1 MQKIKYEIPEC
12 SNGCFDKINYFDE
25 SDLKEFYSYY
35 QINISSNEED
45 NISKNGLDEKNKDKN
60 EYIRN
65 EDSEEN
71 KETQLNNDNK
81 LNSFNDIN
89 IPKKTNE
96 VNISPA
102 PKDKIENEDCILDSI
117 SKIQNNKP
125 KNKFPKN
132 NISQKGISNNTT
144 KCHFST
150 SGKKEDQTP
159 KKLEEEPKINDDI
172 ISGEQKNDII
182 EDKEI
187 KSVTDNGSEDDSD
200 FEIEEEE
207 DEINSDIILEEDKKK
222 DNSRKEALKAPIPG
236 IKHCIEKTMN
246 IKLDDINLN
255 ALFGGVEQNKKVLN
269 WKMYQIFCYSKI
281 NRIKL
286 RDLEPSNK
294 KDKKI
299 YYFLLT
305 RKYKFLFR
313 NYYKNKKSFI
323 INGENEIIENFPI
336 LNKILDEREKNIYKK
351 ENKEQKI
358 NIFKQASKSV
368 YMNFRYVK
376 SRKSNCK
383 KLKKVT
389 LRKFKEYIDNELK
402 NKII

>member
-1 MQKIKYEIPEC
+1 MQKIKYEIPDFL
-12 SNGCFDKINYFDE
+12 NGCLYTFNYFDE
-25 SDLKEFYSYY
+25 SELKDFYSYC
-35 QINISSNEED
+35 QINISSIEED
-45 NISKNGLDEKNKDKN
+45 NYPKKGLDEKNKDKN
-60 EYIRN
+60 EFIRN
-65 EDSEEN
+65 EASEETI
-71 KETQLNNDNK
+71 ETQLNNDNK
-81 LNSFNDIN
+81 LNSFNEIN
-89 IPKKTNE
+89 HPKQTNE
-96 VNISPA
+96 LNISPA
-102 PKDKIENEDCILDSI
+102 PKDKIKNEDCNLDSI
-117 SKIQNNKP
+117 SKVQNNKY
-125 KNKFPKN
+125 KNKFLKN

-144 KCHFST
+144 KGHFST
-150 SGKKEDQTP
+150 PGKKEDQSP
-159 KKLEEEPKINDDI
+159 KKLEYELKVGGEK
-172 ISGEQKNDII
+172 ISGEQGKDII
-182 EDKEI
+182 EDEEI
-187 KSVTDNGSEDDSD
+187 KSVTDDGSEDDSD

-236 IKHCIEKTMN
+236 IKHCID

-299 YYFLLT
+299 FYFLLT

>member
-1 MQKIKYEIPEC
+1 M
-12 SNGCFDKINYFDE
+12 
-25 SDLKEFYSYY
+25 
-35 QINISSNEED
+35 
-45 NISKNGLDEKNKDKN
+45 
-60 EYIRN
+60 
-65 EDSEEN
+65 
-71 KETQLNNDNK
+71 NNDNK
-81 LNSFNDIN
+81 LNSFNEIN
-89 IPKKTNE
+89 LPKQTNE
-96 VNISPA
+96 LNISPA
-102 PKDKIENEDCILDSI
+102 PKDKIKNEDCNLDSI
-117 SKIQNNKP
+117 SKVQNNKY
-125 KNKFPKN
+125 KNKFLKN

-144 KCHFST
+144 KGHFST
-150 SGKKEDQTP
+150 PGKKEDQSP
-159 KKLEEEPKINDDI
+159 KKLEYELKVGGEK
-172 ISGEQKNDII
+172 ISGEQGKDII
-182 EDKEI
+182 EDEEI
-187 KSVTDNGSEDDSD
+187 KSVTDDGSEDDSD

>member
-1 MQKIKYEIPEC
+1 MQKIKYEIPDFL
-12 SNGCFDKINYFDE
+12 NGCLYTFNYFDE
-25 SDLKEFYSYY
+25 SELKDFYSYC
-35 QINISSNEED
+35 QINISSIEED
-45 NISKNGLDEKNKDKN
+45 NYPKKGFDEKNKDKN
-60 EYIRN
+60 EFIRN
-65 EDSEEN
+65 EASEETI
-71 KETQLNNDNK
+71 ETQLNNDNK
-81 LNSFNDIN
+81 LNSFNEIN
-89 IPKKTNE
+89 LPKQTNE
-96 VNISPA
+96 LNISPA
-102 PKDKIENEDCILDSI
+102 PKDKIKNEDCNLDSI
-117 SKIQNNKP
+117 SKVQNNKY
-125 KNKFPKN
+125 KNKFLKN

-144 KCHFST
+144 KGHFST
-150 SGKKEDQTP
+150 PGKKED
-159 KKLEEEPKINDDI
+159 LEYELKVGGEK
-172 ISGEQKNDII
+172 ISGEQGKDII
-182 EDKEI
+182 EDEEI
-187 KSVTDNGSEDDSD
+187 KSVTDDGSEDDSD

-299 YYFLLT
+299 FYFLLT